1 MDLDITSDRLSVDPI
16 RAAATIRW
24 VVNAEC
30 LAANVARL
38 RRDRQL
44 TQAALAEK
52 AGLSRVALGKI
63 ERAAVVPRARTVADL
78 AEALEVPIVSW
89 LRRLRRLRVR
99 FRARAR
105 IRGREQI
112 LAEVGHWLR
121 AYAELEADLAE
132 RRPFRFIG
140 RPEER
145 GVSTAFRGHRQ
156 EDEDRSRPLAW
167 PAVMSGVGDQEPIL
181 DICGLLDGNGVK
193 LLLLENQRDSFFG
206 LSVSAD
212 DNGPAVVVNT
222 WDRISVERWIFTAA
236 HELGHLLHHPAE
248 RREYTDLPEQTERE
262 ADMFASHF
270 LMPEPA
276 FAKEWDET
284 RGHTL
289 LTRVLK
295 VKRIF
300 RVGYKTVLYRL
311 VQSGRQ
317 TADVWRSF
325 QRQEYQHFG
334 KTLRNTKEPLALTRT
349 EFAWQWSRS
358 GEPERLSPHD
368 FVEDRLAWLVRNAL
382 EREHISLGRAAEIL
396 GLAREEMRSRMAQ
409 WAA

>member
-1 MDLDITSDRLSVDPI
+1 MKD
-16 RAAATIRW
+16 
-24 VVNAEC
+24 AEC

-63 ERAAVVPRARTVADL
+63 ERAVVVPRARTL
-78 AEALEVPIVSW
+78 AGLTQALDVPMGELVTPVPP
-89 LRRLRRLRVR
+89 LARVR

-105 IRGREQI
+105 IHGREQI
-112 LAEVGHWLR
+112 LADVAQWLS
-121 AYAELEADLAE
+121 AYADLEDGLAE
-132 RRPFRFIG
+132 QRQFRFAG
-140 RPEER
+140 RPGTPGSR
-145 GVSTAFRGHRQ
+145 HDVSEPSAGWPRPVQAARAARRNVGLG
-156 EDEDRSRPLAW
+156 DE
-167 PAVMSGVGDQEPIL
+167 EPIL
-181 DICGLLDGNGVK
+181 DICGLIEGNGVK
-193 LLLLENQRDSFFG
+193 LMLLDKQRDSFFG

-212 DNGPAVVVNT
+212 DGGPAVVVNT

-236 HELGHLLHHPAE
+236 HELGHLLLHPTE
-248 RREYTDLPEQTERE
+248 YCREATDLQEQTERE
-262 ADMFASHF
+262 ADTFASHF

-276 FAKEWDET
+276 FEKEWDET
-284 RGHTL
+284 RGHPL
-289 LTRVLK
+289 PTRVLK

-300 RVGYKTVLYRL
+300 RVSYKTVLFRL
-311 VQSGRQ
+311 VQSQRQ

-325 QRQEYQHFG
+325 QRQHYQHFG
-334 KTLRNTKEPLALTRT
+334 KTLRHTDEPLALTRS

-396 GLAREEMRSRMAQ
+396 GLAREEMRKRTAQ
-409 WAA
+409 WAT

>member
-1 MDLDITSDRLSVDPI
+1 MKD
-16 RAAATIRW
+16 
-24 VVNAEC
+24 AEC

-44 TQAALAEK
+44 TQEALAEK

-63 ERAAVVPRARTVADL
+63 ERAVVVPRARTL
-78 AEALEVPIVSW
+78 AGLAQALEVPIGELVTPVPS
-89 LRRLRRLRVR
+89 LARVR

-105 IRGREQI
+105 IHGREQI
-112 LAEVGHWLR
+112 LADVAQWLS
-121 AYAELEADLAE
+121 AYTDLEDGLAE
-132 RRPFRFIG
+132 QRPFRFAG
-140 RPEER
+140 RPETPGSAGR
-145 GVSTAFRGHRQ
+145 PGPVDAARAARRNAGLR
-156 EDEDRSRPLAW
+156 DE
-167 PAVMSGVGDQEPIL
+167 EPIL
-181 DICGLLDGNGVK
+181 DICGLLEGNGVK
-193 LLLLENQRDSFFG
+193 LLLLEKQRDSFFG
-206 LSVSAD
+206 LSVTAD
-212 DNGPAVVVNT
+212 DGGPAVVVNT

-236 HELGHLLHHPAE
+236 HELGHLLLHPAE
-248 RREYTDLPEQTERE
+248 YRREDTDLPEQTERE

-270 LMPEPA
+270 LMPEPS
-276 FAKEWDET
+276 FSKEWDET

-300 RVGYKTVLYRL
+300 RVSYKTVLYRL
-311 VQSGRQ
+311 VQSQRQ
-317 TADVWRSF
+317 SADVWRSF
-325 QRQEYQHFG
+325 QRQHYQHFG
-334 KTLRNTKEPLALTRT
+334 KTLRNTEEPLALARS

-396 GLAREEMRSRMAQ
+396 GLAREEMRQRTAQ
-409 WAA
+409 WAT